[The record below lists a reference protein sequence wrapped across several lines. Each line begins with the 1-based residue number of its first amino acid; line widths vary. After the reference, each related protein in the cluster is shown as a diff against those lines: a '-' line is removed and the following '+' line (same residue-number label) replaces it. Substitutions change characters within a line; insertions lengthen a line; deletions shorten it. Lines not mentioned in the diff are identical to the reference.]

1 MGSSLYSVN
10 RNTEYTAVKTQTAV
24 TTVLFIE
31 VNHRMKL
38 RGSGEGGKGGGR
50 EERGESAKLIL
61 LSIQALAKL
70 VLIETRS
77 TKKTSFISPQHLR
90 VSSGVLTC

>member
-38 RGSGEGGKGGGR
+38 RGSGEGGKGGEGR
-50 EERGESAKLIL
+50 KRRECQINLVEHS
-61 LSIQALAKL
+61 SI
-70 VLIETRS
+70 S
-77 TKKTSFISPQHLR
+77 KTCFN
-90 VSSGVLTC
+90 

>member
-24 TTVLFIE
+24 TSVLFIE

-38 RGSGEGGKGGGR
+38 RGSGEGGKGGG
-50 EERGESAKLIL
+50 
-61 LSIQALAKL
+61 
-70 VLIETRS
+70 
-77 TKKTSFISPQHLR
+77 KKEAR
-90 VSSGVLTC
+90 VPN

>member
-1 MGSSLYSVN
+1 MDSSLYSVD
-10 RNTEYTAVKTQTAV
+10 RSTEYTAVKTQTSV

-31 VNHRMKL
+31 VNHRMKFL
-38 RGSGEGGKGGGR
+38 GFGRGREGGGR
-50 EERGESAKLIL
+50 EDRGESAKLIL

-77 TKKTSFISPQHLR
+77 TKIISFISPQHLR